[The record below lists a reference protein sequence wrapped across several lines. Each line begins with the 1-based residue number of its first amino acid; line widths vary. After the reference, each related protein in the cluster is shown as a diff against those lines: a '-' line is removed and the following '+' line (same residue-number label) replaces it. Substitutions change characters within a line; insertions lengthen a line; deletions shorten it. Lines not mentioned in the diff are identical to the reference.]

1 MGNVITAGRL
11 QCNERGDVNIKD
23 DTVTVTVVYIRERE
37 WIIITAKL
45 RPGHAMHKSRG

>member
-23 DTVTVTVVYIRERE
+23 DTVTVTVVYIRERVDNNHSQV
-37 WIIITAKL
+37 AA
-45 RPGHAMHKSRG
+45 RSCHA